1 MLDEINCVTI
11 SVSAAVPAPAHQI
24 LGEIWL
30 QLLAVLVGDDIAAG
44 SSGISGNNDAALK
57 AATNNRST
65 SRCSCGNGHAL
76 GGKKLVS
83 LKVIEGKTG
92 HCVLNWQRLMAVCG
106 G

>member
-1 MLDEINCVTI
+1 MRDHLG
-11 SVSAAVPAPAHQI
+11 VSGCPGTCTPIMGLNLV
-24 LGEIWL
+24 